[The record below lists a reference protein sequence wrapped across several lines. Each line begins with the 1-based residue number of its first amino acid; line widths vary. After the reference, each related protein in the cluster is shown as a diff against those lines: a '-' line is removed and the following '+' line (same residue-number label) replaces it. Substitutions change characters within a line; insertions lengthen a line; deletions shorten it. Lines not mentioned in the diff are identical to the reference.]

1 MSHIVMKQVLEQLH
15 LTPRLT
21 CRDLA
26 QRTGFKPGE
35 LIDTLRRAVLD
46 GVLAELNGF
55 YALGSPTTSPCPGYP
70 WVEGRLLPDW
80 VARLATGA
88 KGGEQVCVVAETQG
102 WAQKKDGV
110 PAFMLAYLTLSPTRC
125 RCASSGQDISA
136 QVLRYLPFDPT
147 PVSRR

>member
-55 YALGSPTTSPCPGYP
+55 YALGSPTTSPALAIPGWKVGCCPIGLRG
-70 WVEGRLLPDW
+70 WLP
-80 VARLATGA
+80 
-88 KGGEQVCVVAETQG
+88 
-102 WAQKKDGV
+102 AQK
-110 PAFMLAYLTLSPTRC
+110 A
-125 RCASSGQDISA
+125 
-136 QVLRYLPFDPT
+136 
-147 PVSRR
+147 VSRFAW